1 MSFFATRFASKKDE
15 QQSKGQVGLDAH
27 RSVGFWGR
35 LVHSPSGII
44 GLSLCAVIILVAIL
58 APVLAPY
65 SPDKTN
71 LSAVYQLPGTVGYPL
86 GSDNLGRDIFTRML
100 FGMRASLLVGVL
112 TVVFCTL
119 IGVPLGLLAGQ
130 WKFADGIIS
139 RITDVML
146 SFPSL
151 IIAVGLA
158 AIRGASLNNVVIALG
173 IAHVPQMIRIV
184 RGEVLRV
191 SALDFVVASYTMNST
206 KQRTLYRHILR
217 NILPA
222 IIVQDTIII
231 PAAVLGESVL
241 SFLGLGIQPPTP
253 SLGVMLSDA
262 QQYISVDP
270 YMGIFPGLMIA
281 IICLSF
287 NILGD
292 AVKDC
297 LQ

>member
-1 MSFFATRFASKKDE
+1 MSSATLHTTPAAESRD
-15 QQSKGQVGLDAH
+15 KGLRRVKPK
-27 RSVGFWGR
+27 GFWGR
-35 LVHSPSGII
+35 LVSRPSDVA
-44 GLSLCAVIILVAIL
+44 GLVLCALIVLTAVL

-65 SPDKTN
+65 TPEQTDFG
-71 LSAVYQLPGTVGYPL
+71 AVFQVPGTVGYPL
-86 GSDNLGRDIFTRML
+86 GTDNLGRDIFSRIL
-100 FGMRASLLVGVL
+100 FGMRASLIVGIL
-112 TVVFCTL
+112 TVVFCL
-119 IGVPLGLLAGQ
+119 AIGVPLGLAAGQ
-130 WKFADGIIS
+130 WKVADGIIS
-139 RITDVML
+139 RVTDVML

-151 IIAVGLA
+151 IIAVALA
-158 AIRGASLNNVVIALG
+158 AIYGANLTNVVIALG

-191 SALDFVVASYTMNST
+191 TALDFVTASYTLNST
-206 KQRTLYRHILR
+206 KQRTLVRHVLP

-222 IIVQDTIII
+222 VIVQSTIIV
-231 PAAVLGESVL
+231 PAAVLGEAVL

-262 QQYISVDP
+262 QQFISVDP
-270 YMGIFPGLMIA
+270 YMGVFPGLVIA
-281 IICLSF
+281 LICLSF

>member
-1 MSFFATRFASKKDE
+1 MSSATLHTTPAAESRD
-15 QQSKGQVGLDAH
+15 KGLRRVKPK
-27 RSVGFWGR
+27 GFWGR
-35 LVHSPSGII
+35 LVSRPSGVA
-44 GLSLCAVIILVAIL
+44 GLVLCALIVLTAVL

-65 SPDKTN
+65 TPEQTDFG
-71 LSAVYQLPGTVGYPL
+71 AVFQVPGTVGYPL
-86 GSDNLGRDIFTRML
+86 GTDNLGRDIFSRIL
-100 FGMRASLLVGVL
+100 FGMRASLIVGIL
-112 TVVFCTL
+112 TVVFCL
-119 IGVPLGLLAGQ
+119 AIGVPLGLAAGQ
-130 WKFADGIIS
+130 WKVADGIIS
-139 RITDVML
+139 RVTDVML

-151 IIAVGLA
+151 IIAVALA
-158 AIRGASLNNVVIALG
+158 AIYGANLANVVIALG

-191 SALDFVVASYTMNST
+191 TALDFVTASYTLNST
-206 KQRTLYRHILR
+206 KQRTLVRHVLP

-222 IIVQDTIII
+222 VIVQSTIIV
-231 PAAVLGESVL
+231 PAAVLGEAVL

-262 QQYISVDP
+262 QQFISVDP
-270 YMGIFPGLMIA
+270 YMGVFPGLVIA
-281 IICLSF
+281 LICLSF

>member
-1 MSFFATRFASKKDE
+1 MNFLTKSSSKKTRGTAAAI
-15 QQSKGQVGLDAH
+15 STADAS
-27 RSVGFWGR
+27 RQRGFWNR
-35 LVHSPSGII
+35 LLHSPTGII
-44 GLSLCAVIILVAIL
+44 GLSLCLIIILVALSANII
-58 APVLAPY
+58 APY

-71 LSAVYQLPGTVGYPL
+71 LSAVYQIPGTVGYPL
-86 GSDNLGRDIFTRML
+86 GTDNLGRDIFTRIL

-112 TVVFCTL
+112 TVVFCDV
-119 IGVPLGLLAGQ
+119 IGVPLGLMAGQ
-130 WKFADGIIS
+130 WKFCDGIIS
-139 RITDVML
+139 RITDIML

-191 SALDFVVASYTMNST
+191 SALDYVVASYTMNST

-222 IIVQDTIII
+222 IIVQDTIIV

-262 QQYISVDP
+262 QQYVSVDP

-281 IICLSF
+281 VICLSF

>member
-1 MSFFATRFASKKDE
+1 MSSATLHTTPAAESRD
-15 QQSKGQVGLDAH
+15 KGLRRVKPK
-27 RSVGFWGR
+27 GFWGR
-35 LVHSPSGII
+35 LVSRPSGVA
-44 GLSLCAVIILVAIL
+44 GLVLCALIVLTAVL

-65 SPDKTN
+65 TPEQTDFG
-71 LSAVYQLPGTVGYPL
+71 AVFQVPGTVGYPL
-86 GSDNLGRDIFTRML
+86 GTDNLGRDIFSRIL
-100 FGMRASLLVGVL
+100 FGMRASLIVGIL
-112 TVVFCTL
+112 TVVF
-119 IGVPLGLLAGQ
+119 PLGLAAGQ
-130 WKFADGIIS
+130 WKVADGIIS
-139 RITDVML
+139 RVTDVML

-151 IIAVGLA
+151 IIAVALA
-158 AIRGASLNNVVIALG
+158 AIYGANLTNVVIALG

-191 SALDFVVASYTMNST
+191 TALDFVTASYTLNST
-206 KQRTLYRHILR
+206 KQRTLVRHVLP

-222 IIVQDTIII
+222 VIVQSTIIV
-231 PAAVLGESVL
+231 PAAVLGEAVL

-262 QQYISVDP
+262 QQFISVDP
-270 YMGIFPGLMIA
+270 YMGVFPGLVIA
-281 IICLSF
+281 LICLSF

>member
-1 MSFFATRFASKKDE
+1 MSSATAISTAVATKTAKAP
-15 QQSKGQVGLDAH
+15 KGFWRRLIAKPSGVVGL
-27 RSVGFWGR
+27 V
-35 LVHSPSGII
+35 
-44 GLSLCAVIILVAIL
+44 LCAVIILMAVFAN
-58 APVLAPY
+58 VLTPY
-65 SPDKTN
+65 TPDEMN
-71 LSAVYQLPGTVGYPL
+71 LGAVFQIPGTIGYPL
-86 GSDNLGRDIFTRML
+86 GTDNLGRDTFTRML
-100 FGMRASLLVGVL
+100 FGMRASLTVGVL
-112 TVVFCTL
+112 TVVFCTV
-119 IGVPLGLLAGQ
+119 IGVPLGLIAGQ
-130 WKFADGIIS
+130 WKAADAIIS
-139 RITDVML
+139 RITDIML

-151 IIAVGLA
+151 ILAVGLA
-158 AIRGASLNNVVIALG
+158 AIRGASLSNVVIALG
-173 IAHVPQMIRIV
+173 IAYVPPMIRVV

-191 SALDFVVASYTMNST
+191 RALDFVTASYTMNST
-206 KQRTLYRHILR
+206 RGRTLRKHVLG

-222 IIVQDTIII
+222 IIVQATIVV
-231 PAAVLGESVL
+231 PSAVLGESVL

-270 YMGIFPGLMIA
+270 FMGVFPGLMIA

>member
-1 MSFFATRFASKKDE
+1 MSSATLHTTPAAESRD
-15 QQSKGQVGLDAH
+15 KGLRRVKPK
-27 RSVGFWGR
+27 GFWGR
-35 LVHSPSGII
+35 LVSRPSGVA
-44 GLSLCAVIILVAIL
+44 GLVLCALIVLTAVL

-65 SPDKTN
+65 TPEQTDFG
-71 LSAVYQLPGTVGYPL
+71 AVFQVPGTVGYPL
-86 GSDNLGRDIFTRML
+86 GTDNLGRDIFSRIL
-100 FGMRASLLVGVL
+100 FGMRASLIVGIL
-112 TVVFCTL
+112 TVVFCL
-119 IGVPLGLLAGQ
+119 AIGVPLGLAAGQ
-130 WKFADGIIS
+130 WKVADGIIS
-139 RITDVML
+139 RVTDVML

-151 IIAVGLA
+151 IIAVALA
-158 AIRGASLNNVVIALG
+158 AIYGANLTNVVIALG

-191 SALDFVVASYTMNST
+191 TALDFVTASYTLNST
-206 KQRTLYRHILR
+206 KQRTLVRHVLP

-222 IIVQDTIII
+222 VIVQSTIIV
-231 PAAVLGESVL
+231 PAAVLGEAVL

-262 QQYISVDP
+262 QQFISVDP
-270 YMGIFPGLMIA
+270 YMGVFPGLVIA
-281 IICLSF
+281 LICLSF

>member
-1 MSFFATRFASKKDE
+1 MSSATLHTTPAAESRD
-15 QQSKGQVGLDAH
+15 KGLRRVKPK
-27 RSVGFWGR
+27 GFWGR
-35 LVHSPSGII
+35 LVSRPSGVA
-44 GLSLCAVIILVAIL
+44 GLVLCALIVLTAVL

-65 SPDKTN
+65 TPEQTN
-71 LSAVYQLPGTVGYPL
+71 FGAVFQVPGTVGYPL
-86 GSDNLGRDIFTRML
+86 GTDNLGRDIFSRIL
-100 FGMRASLLVGVL
+100 FGMRASLIVGIL
-112 TVVFCTL
+112 TVVFCL
-119 IGVPLGLLAGQ
+119 AIGVPLGLAAGQ
-130 WKFADGIIS
+130 WKVADGIIS
-139 RITDVML
+139 RVTDVML

-151 IIAVGLA
+151 IIAVALA
-158 AIRGASLNNVVIALG
+158 AIYGANLTNVVIALG

-191 SALDFVVASYTMNST
+191 TALDFVTASYTLNST
-206 KQRTLYRHILR
+206 KQRTLVRHVLP

-222 IIVQDTIII
+222 VIVQSTIIV
-231 PAAVLGESVL
+231 PAAVLGEAVL

-262 QQYISVDP
+262 QQFISVDP
-270 YMGIFPGLMIA
+270 YMGVFPGLVIA
-281 IICLSF
+281 LICLSF